1 MFLMHMGQKTATSS
15 VRVAQKA
22 TISIIRVVLTLRTLV
37 NRLPRPAAVSLVAKT
52 MVMSVAM
59 VVAATAIPPP
69 RRKQGAVI
77 ILEQGVWCIVASLAA
92 PSPSRL
98 FGAVMAAAK
107 TRCDHGVGMEE
118 GVWHRGGRVVERS
131 KGSAQW

>member
-1 MFLMHMGQKTATSS
+1 MFLMHMGQKKATSS
-15 VRVAQKA
+15 VLVAQKA
-22 TISIIRVVLTLRTLV
+22 TISIIRVV
-37 NRLPRPAAVSLVAKT
+37 
-52 MVMSVAM
+52 
-59 VVAATAIPPP
+59 
-69 RRKQGAVI
+69 
-77 ILEQGVWCIVASLAA
+77 EQGVWCIVASLAA

-131 KGSAQW
+131 KGSA